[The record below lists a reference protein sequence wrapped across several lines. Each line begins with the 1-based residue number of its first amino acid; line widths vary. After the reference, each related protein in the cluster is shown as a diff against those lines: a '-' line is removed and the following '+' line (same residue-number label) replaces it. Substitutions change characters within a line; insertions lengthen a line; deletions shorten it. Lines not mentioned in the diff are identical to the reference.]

1 MKRVSELFAELQ
13 QHIVG
18 CLISVLF
25 ECCNVGVGVDSY
37 WLRASPVEEMPSAAV
52 DLKTVIVEDVRG
64 FFSTSVLLH
73 KKHLKE

>member
-1 MKRVSELFAELQ
+1 MRSVSGLFAELQ
-13 QHIVG
+13 QHNVG

-25 ECCNVGVGVDSY
+25 ERCNVGVGVASR
-37 WLRASPVEEMPSAAV
+37 WLRAAPVEEMPSAAV

-73 KKHLKE
+73 KKSI